1 MLVNLPLDICVVL
14 WQMRDWLVAKLGFR
28 PDSRVVKPFN
38 DKHHLVEEICPARN
52 QIEAIC
58 TKEGVRFHPS
68 IYEDT
73 EVSLSGAANGPTIAK
88 HIPKSEL
95 IALRKK
101 SKKTGASFAELI
113 NAWDPS
119 RPCGEEIDEEDLFAQ
134 TDGGL
139 ADPNVMMDLDQPTVR
154 SR

>member
-38 DKHHLVEEICPARN
+38 DKHYLVEEICPARN
-52 QIEAIC
+52 QIEAIRA
-58 TKEGVRFHPS
+58 KEGVRFHPS

-73 EVSLSGAANGPTIAK
+73 EVSLSGAANGPNTLSK
-88 HIPKSEL
+88 HLPKSEL
-95 IALRKK
+95 IALWKK

-119 RPCGEEIDEEDLFAQ
+119 RPCGEDF
-134 TDGGL
+134 
-139 ADPNVMMDLDQPTVR
+139 DLDTDYAPCESTIHTFANPFLNNDEFQI
-154 SR
+154 